1 MLRSYKIIGVSYKIN
16 TCFKIKHAAY
26 EIFLFTDKILN
37 TLHANL
43 LPPPNFF
50 QKTNSALLLM
60 KSALF
65 VQANVAA
72 NTKLTSKMPFLF
84 GNFDVFKK
92 NLLKNVQFRY
102 GMTGKLFFA
111 PPPHPTLR
119 RQHFR
124 EKNFRCPFQY
134 SKLPLEAGAPQSF
147 DASYAPEYIT

>member
-1 MLRSYKIIGVSYKIN
+1 MKFFYLPTK
-16 TCFKIKHAAY
+16 
-26 EIFLFTDKILN
+26 FLKLCMQICS
-37 TLHANL
+37 
-43 LPPPNFF
+43 PPNFF
-50 QKTNSALLLM
+50 QKTKSALLLM
-60 KSALF
+60 KRALL
-65 VQANVAA
+65 VQANIAA

-102 GMTGKLFFA
+102 GMTGNSL
-111 PPPHPTLR
+111 PPHPTLR

-134 SKLPLEAGAPQSF
+134 SKLPLEAGALQSF